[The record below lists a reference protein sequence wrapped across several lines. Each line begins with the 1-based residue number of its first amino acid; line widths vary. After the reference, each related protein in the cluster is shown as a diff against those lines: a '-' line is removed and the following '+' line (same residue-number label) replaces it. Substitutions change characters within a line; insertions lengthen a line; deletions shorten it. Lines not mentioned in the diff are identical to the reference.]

1 MEPAPTSSFSVD
13 DDLHQLLCGIV
24 DGDLSEADKTRLEQL
39 LADSAEARAE
49 YREFMYLEALLAWN
63 IAADEQRLRLVP
75 EPPGSPETMPNRPAR
90 RIAGWLLPLAISG
103 LAAAVIGMVVM
114 AAARPNAPAA
124 AVLTAED
131 QAVWRGDAQPVRG
144 QALPAGSIGL
154 SAGTAQI
161 TFPSGAV
168 VAVHAGA
175 EFELLGP
182 NRLFLRAGSV
192 TPYVPPSAKGFTV
205 VSPGGEIVDFGT
217 EFTVGVDRD
226 GRTDVFVIDGEVD
239 VAGGHARDGQPLRLT
254 QGFASQFA
262 AAERTPVMT
271 QTPLVIDHFDRPD
284 GPLCRKDLDAGRP
297 SAIVDGWLSIPF
309 GCQRADGRCN
319 TRVVLGD
326 DFSPLVGR
334 RSTISF
340 KAMLPHAAN
349 LDRSRWLALVIDNG
363 DGEPPMATEP
373 AATASVLL
381 SPLWQ
386 AGMRFHGEAH
396 RSKTLFPRARGSEGP
411 YQVVLTIDDRP
422 ETRVSRG
429 GAALTL
435 MVNGL
440 DFVHERPVPLG
451 PCPRI
456 VLQTSSKAG
465 ATGEGV
471 ALVDDFSISTDAV
484 SP

>member
-1 MEPAPTSSFSVD
+1 MAPVPTLPIDS
-13 DDLHQLLCGIV
+13 DDLHRLLCGLV
-24 DGDLSEADKTRLEQL
+24 DGDLPEAERTRLEQL
-39 LADSAEARAE
+39 LADSVEARAE
-49 YREFMYLEALLAWN
+49 YREFMCLEALLAWN
-63 IAADEQRLRLVP
+63 IAADEQRLRGVP
-75 EPPGSPETMPNRPAR
+75 KPSNGQNAMPTRPHR

-103 LAAAVIGMVVM
+103 LAAAVVGLVVV
-114 AAARPNAPAA
+114 AARPSGPST

-131 QAVWRGDAQPVRG
+131 QAVWQGDAKPVRG
-144 QALPAGSIGL
+144 RALPSGSIGL

-182 NRLFLRAGSV
+182 NRLFLRAGRV

-205 VSPGGEIVDFGT
+205 VSPGGEVIDFGT
-217 EFTVGVDRD
+217 EFSVGVDRD

-284 GPLCRKDLDAGRP
+284 GPLCRTDVGADRP

-309 GCQRADGRCN
+309 GCKGAAGRCN
-319 TRVVLGD
+319 TRVVLGND
-326 DFSPLVGR
+326 LSSLVGR

-340 KAMLPHAAN
+340 KAMLPEAAN
-349 LDRSRWLALVIDNG
+349 LDRGRWLALVIDSG
-363 DGEPPMATEP
+363 DGEPPMASEP

-381 SPLWQ
+381 SPMWQ
-386 AGMRFHGEAH
+386 AGMRFHGEVH
-396 RSKTLFPRARGSEGP
+396 KSKTLFPRARGSQGP

-422 ETRVSRG
+422 ETREMRG

-451 PCPRI
+451 PRPRI
-456 VLQTSSKAG
+456 VLQTSCKAG
-465 ATGEGV
+465 STGGV
-471 ALVDDFSISTDAV
+471 ALVDDFSISTDVIA
-484 SP
+484 P

>member
-1 MEPAPTSSFSVD
+1 MVPSPIPVIDS
-13 DDLHQLLCGIV
+13 DDLHRLLCGLV
-24 DGDLSEADKTRLEQL
+24 DGDLSEAERTRLEQL

-49 YREFMYLEALLAWN
+49 YREFMYLEALLAWD
-63 IAADEQRLRLVP
+63 IAADEQRLRGVP
-75 EPPGSPETMPNRPAR
+75 EPPHGRDAMPSRHHR

-103 LAAAVIGMVVM
+103 LAAAVVGLVVM
-114 AAARPNAPAA
+114 AAIPPSGPSV

-131 QAVWRGDAQPVRG
+131 QAVWQGDAKPIRG
-144 QALPAGSIGL
+144 RALPSGSIGL

-182 NRLFLRAGSV
+182 NRIFLRAGRV

-205 VSPGGEIVDFGT
+205 VSPGGEVVDFGT

-254 QGFASQFA
+254 QGFASEFA
-262 AAERTPVMT
+262 AAERSPLMT
-271 QTPLVIDHFDRPD
+271 QSPLIIDHFDRPD
-284 GPLCRKDLDAGRP
+284 GPLCRTDVDADRP

-309 GCQRADGRCN
+309 GCKGAAGRCN
-319 TRVVLGD
+319 TRVMLGD
-326 DFSPLVGR
+326 DFSSLVGR

-340 KAMLPHAAN
+340 KAMLPHDAN
-349 LDRSRWLALVIDNG
+349 LDRGRWLALVIDNG
-363 DGEPPMATEP
+363 DGEPPMATVP
-373 AATASVLL
+373 AATAAVLL

-386 AGMRFHGEAH
+386 AGMRFHGEIH
-396 RSKTLFPRARGSEGP
+396 KSKIFFPRGKGSEGP
-411 YQVVLTIDDRP
+411 YQVVLNIDDRP
-422 ETRVSRG
+422 ETRASCG
-429 GAALTL
+429 GAAVTL

-440 DFVHERPVPLG
+440 DFVRERPVPLG
-451 PCPRI
+451 PRPRI
-456 VLQTSSKAG
+456 VLQTSSKAAPIG
-465 ATGEGV
+465 GGV
-471 ALVDDFSISTDAV
+471 ALIDDFSISTDV
-484 SP
+484 ISP